1 MAVARGQRDRGLPGL
16 VMVSAV
22 GDPVRRVSLSRNAG
36 ALDHRELR
44 REPLLPAT
52 MTLLLTEM

>member
-1 MAVARGQRDRGLPGL
+1 MARSQRDRGPLGL

-44 REPLLPAT
+44 RELLLPAT
-52 MTLLLTEM
+52 MTLLLTVM